1 MFSSLGSSGVSQS
14 NSSCNSD
21 MDLDRYSGDEDEEDA
36 FISFTTLES
45 KCERLYE
52 QGLEFKYQGDLQES
66 LSYFLKCL
74 EGMQECQYFA
84 KLPQTLH
91 QLSDLYRS
99 LQHLER
105 ADAYS
110 KAEKLFYEAIT
121 TEPRAVA
128 AKERRRPFKKSKSVS
143 SSVAYNPAEY
153 ANLLSKKVEVFEK
166 QASVCAEEGKLDL
179 SEEYSKKASRIR
191 NLLGQSYPV
200 IGGMTPSSTIHT
212 CSPLEGDLSE
222 QVVGTLHTN
231 GISQSAPCG
240 GAHASLYATSENNG
254 SPCTK
259 LLTHGE
265 HYLQTESPTPVPSDT
280 RSSDQVFVPGLP
292 QAAGGIVLTSTLQG
306 SCGHGVQIVGG
317 ECGDSNIH
325 RHPRQEEVSEAS
337 KEEKVMNYP
346 DLSKSC
352 APGKV
357 QGKVGSRLHLPEVN
371 LCAGVT
377 NKMSRLSELKNPMC
391 VNLDLHNS
399 PGEGVEPTRCL
410 PLWILLLPALLALAG
425 YVLYYH

>member
-52 QGLEFKYQGDLQES
+52 QGLEFKHQGDLQES
-66 LSYFLKCL
+66 LSFFLKCL

-99 LQHLER
+99 LEHLER
-105 ADAYS
+105 ADDYS

-128 AKERRRPFKKSKSVS
+128 AKEKRRPFKKSKSI

-153 ANLLSKKVEVFEK
+153 ANLLSKKAEVFEK
-166 QASVCAEEGKLDL
+166 QARVCAEEGKFDL
-179 SEEYSKKASRIR
+179 SEENSKKASRIR

-200 IGGMTPSSTIHT
+200 KGCVTPLSNIHT
-212 CSPLEGDLSE
+212 CSPLEGDLSAE
-222 QVVGTLHTN
+222 LVGTLQTN
-231 GISQSAPCG
+231 GISQSAPYG
-240 GAHASLYATSENNG
+240 GAHAGLYTTSENNG
-254 SPCTK
+254 SLCTK

-265 HYLQTESPTPVPSDT
+265 IPTPVPSDASTT
-280 RSSDQVFVPGLP
+280 RGSDQEFTPGLSC
-292 QAAGGIVLTSTLQG
+292 AGETARTPTLQEG
-306 SCGHGVQIVGG
+306 CGHGVQTVGG

-325 RHPRQEEVSEAS
+325 IYPEVAETS
-337 KEEKVMNYP
+337 KVMNEL
-346 DLSKSC
+346 DLGRSC

-371 LCAGVT
+371 LCVGVT

-410 PLWILLLPALLALAG
+410 PLWILLLPALLALVG